1 MATVSWLSSDCSKFL
16 VSDDHSFQL
25 FIDMLALDERKFL
38 TLDLLSGR
46 DRFEFSHQSVGRN
59 IRFEIFSLED
69 GKDLLDVLEQEFH
82 RSGFYPFR
90 FRISES
96 ELVAGYPTGIGCFGF
111 IRFFLDREEAIDKS
125 FLSVSVSDTLWLS
138 GASLGSDPYWILFAL
153 RAIKSDL
160 SSMSSEN
167 KVFSRYKHLGGY
179 IYGAFRKWRAILG
192 RFGRWWS
199 AWWSRLGRR

>member
-16 VSDDHSFQL
+16 VSDDRSFQL
-25 FIDMLALDERKFL
+25 FIDILALDERKFL
-38 TLDLLSGR
+38 TLDLLSGD

-59 IRFEIFSLED
+59 ARFEIFSLED
-69 GKDLLDVLEQEFH
+69 GKDLLDMLDQEFYK
-82 RSGFYPFR
+82 SGVYSFR
-90 FRISES
+90 FRVSES
-96 ELVAGYPTGIGCFGF
+96 ELVAGYPTGIGSFVF

-125 FLSVSVSDTLWLS
+125 FLSVSVSDMLWLS

-153 RAIKSDL
+153 RGIKSDL
-160 SSMSSEN
+160 SSMSFEN
-167 KVFSRYKHLGGY
+167 KVFSRYKHLGGS

-199 AWWSRLGRR
+199 VWWSWLRRR